1 MALLDLWRETHRS
14 SQVGTGISGNFWS
27 FEKHVEDPFKFQGKC
42 GLSLETLQHKR
53 VSSSMQVRIS
63 SFAWS
68 CGGKLRVPLRLCVD
82 LGDPSCLHR
91 EVRSPLAL
99 RGEPRDSSHFATGI
113 NRASSLVDAG
123 TSGFLSFSDF
133 HHRISAELEQESQAS
148 SCVEEWNSA
157 CLSNCSG
164 GDSPLIELYLEPVGF
179 SG

>member
-1 MALLDLWRETHRS
+1 M
-14 SQVGTGISGNFWS
+14 
-27 FEKHVEDPFKFQGKC
+27 
-42 GLSLETLQHKR
+42 
-53 VSSSMQVRIS
+53 
-63 SFAWS
+63 WS

-164 GDSPLIELYLEPVGF
+164 GDSPLVELYLEPVAF
-179 SG
+179 SGRCNSGVSAPLCCDFILRVTFEECPSIRTYLEWTGKLVSFGMWHEP